1 MAQVAKDRMGVHQ
14 RQVAVLVRDEK
25 LVWSE
30 ISVQEDPN
38 NLAFYLKLGLVK
50 PHWLSSV
57 FGSSPGCSSYQ
68 ASGYQQHSDGYLG
81 N

>member
-30 ISVQEDPN
+30 ISVQADPN
-38 NLAFYLKLGLVK
+38 SQAFYPRPV
-50 PHWLSSV
+50 PQ
-57 FGSSPGCSSYQ
+57 PRTAIGCFF
-68 ASGYQQHSDGYLG
+68 
-81 N
+81 